1 MSLEGLNPQ
10 WIRPRPPRLPV
21 LDGEVRKLTYKK
33 KHYLEEDI
41 QNCICF
47 IDFSYISFMQL
58 VWLNPDNNHEL
69 LWDHGMC
76 ADTSRGAA
84 VRDLIARALKGPLAP
99 PQQEVLQPCD
109 GP

>member
-1 MSLEGLNPQ
+1 
-10 WIRPRPPRLPV
+10 
-21 LDGEVRKLTYKK
+21 
-33 KHYLEEDI
+33 
-41 QNCICF
+41 
-47 IDFSYISFMQL
+47 MQL

-99 PQQEVLQPCD
+99 PQQEVLQPCEWA
-109 GP
+109 PNMLYLQEENLQSPNPEKISRPEFY